1 MTEGGYDLERELILT
16 GIGGQGVQL
25 AAQVLARAAALE
37 GRAVM
42 LFGVYSGMM
51 RGGNSDSTL
60 VVADEAVE
68 APPLISSSWSAIV
81 MHHKFWPPLST
92 KLRAGG
98 VAMVNS
104 SLFEGDPDRVR
115 YRVFEVPATDLAA
128 ELDMPMAASMVMAG
142 AYAAVT
148 GLVQVESVIAGM
160 RESLPPYRQQH
171 AAGNERAIRAGFE
184 AAEQRGSRL
193 AAPAWEPVPA

>member
-1 MTEGGYDLERELILT
+1 MERELILT

-25 AAQVLARAAALE
+25 AAQVLARAATLE

-60 VVADEAVE
+60 VVADGAVE

-81 MHHKFWPPLST
+81 MHHMFWLPLSG
-92 KLRAGG
+92 KLRVGG
-98 VAMVNS
+98 VAVINS
-104 SLFEGDPDRVR
+104 SLFEGELDHAR
-115 YRVFEVPATDLAA
+115 YRVFDVPATDLAT
-128 ELDMPMAASMVMAG
+128 ELGLPMAASMVIAG

-148 GLVQVESVIAGM
+148 GLVGVESLVEGM
-160 RESLPPYRQQH
+160 RQSLPPYRQQH
-171 AAGNERAIRAGFE
+171 AAGNERAIRAGFD
-184 AAEQRGSRL
+184 AAEQGGSRL
-193 AAPAWEPVPA
+193 AAPAWEAVPA